1 MALITGHSLDF
12 NVAVICSSI
21 VIQVQFGSLEGLS
34 GVTGFDG
41 NALRSPALSANSQ
54 ALCGLQ
60 KLNGGV
66 FRAFGFVSAHWGR
79 LS

>member
-34 GVTGFDG
+34 GVVGFDG
-41 NALRSPALSANSQ
+41 ITLRSPALSANNRHF
-54 ALCGLQ
+54 LVL
-60 KLNGGV
+60 KLNCGV
-66 FRAFGFVSAHWGR
+66 FSAFGFVSEHTGNV
-79 LS
+79 